1 MRRTHLL
8 ALGLSVALLLGVAP
22 WALASSPTRAT
33 HSGWW
38 WIAQTDESRA
48 PVVGIAPDE
57 IAVSREAYTETRQAA
72 VWFDVSDVKTP
83 PQRVVIR
90 LKNVSDS
97 RNGPGG
103 GIQLCPLTTA
113 WTEADGGSWS
123 QRPIPNCRSVVG
135 TDRPGADGYWSF
147 DVTNA
152 VWSWASGASPNNG
165 MGLFAYPNNFNSTY
179 QIVVKDLQASDIWGL
194 PGGSA
199 PPSPSTTQP
208 APTTTTTHPT
218 PTTTTTTTRP
228 AVEVQPLPETTPVPV
243 LPGATGAPGA
253 PAVPDLAGTAPAVP
267 EALGAPD
274 LPTPPQPSDPG
285 EGSSGSPGGGGGAV
299 TPDPD
304 PVNPD
309 LVPFEPDVVGAGGQA
324 PLPKTSPEVSNTLT
338 WTAAAGMGGSESP
351 SADRAVRETIARS
364 GVFGG
369 GRSESQMPFALVGVF
384 AVVSGLCALGYQ
396 QRRLRDQ
403 SAEADAPA
411 SSER

>member
-8 ALGLSVALLLGVAP
+8 ALCMSAALLLGAAP
-22 WALASSPTRAT
+22 WALASAPARAT

-38 WIAQTDESRA
+38 WIAQTDESRT

-90 LKNVSDS
+90 LKGVSDS

-113 WTEADGGSWS
+113 WSEADGGSWS

-147 DVTNA
+147 DVTNV
-152 VWSWASGASPNNG
+152 VWSWASGASPNHG

-199 PPSPSTTQP
+199 APSPSTTQP
-208 APTTTTTHPT
+208 APTTTTTTQP
-218 PTTTTTTTRP
+218 PTTTTTRP
-228 AVEVQPLPETTPVPV
+228 EDPAPSLPALV
-243 LPGATGAPGA
+243 LPGAPEVPEAPH
-253 PAVPDLAGTAPAVP
+253 LAGSGPAVP
-267 EALGAPD
+267 EGPGVPD
-274 LPTPPQPSDPG
+274 LLAPQPGGPG
-285 EGSSGSPGGGGGAV
+285 GGSPGSPDSGAEPSAPG
-299 TPDPD
+299 T
-304 PVNPD
+304 D
-309 LVPFEPDVVGAGGQA
+309 LAGAGLTPFEPDIVGAGGLGA
-324 PLPKTSPEVSNTLT
+324 LPKTTPEAPSTLT
-338 WTAAAGMGGSESP
+338 WTAAEGLGGTASP
-351 SADRAVRETIARS
+351 SSERAGREALNRS
-364 GVFGG
+364 GVFGA
-369 GRSESQMPFALVGVF
+369 GRASSQTPFALVGLF
-384 AVVSGLCALGYQ
+384 ALVSGLCAIGYQ
-396 QRRLRDQ
+396 QRRGRDQ
-403 SAEADAPA
+403 SPA
-411 SSER
+411 GEPSASTER